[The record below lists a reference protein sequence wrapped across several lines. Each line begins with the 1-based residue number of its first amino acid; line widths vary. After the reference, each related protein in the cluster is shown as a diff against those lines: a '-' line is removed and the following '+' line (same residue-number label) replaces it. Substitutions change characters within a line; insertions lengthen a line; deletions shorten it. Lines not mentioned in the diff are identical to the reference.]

1 MECLDMTKVEEIL
14 KAYPR
19 NEASLIMILQ
29 DIHDAFNYLPCDALK
44 KVAQE
49 LDVPFSKVFSVT
61 TFYKAF
67 SLKPRGKKVIRV
79 CLGTACHIRGGE
91 EIAQEF
97 ERQLGILRTQTTKDQ
112 EFTLETVNCV
122 GACAMAPVVVVNEEY
137 HRSVTAI
144 KVKEILKGEKNGE
157 KNEDQLS

>member
-14 KAYPR
+14 QAYPHD
-19 NEASLIMILQ
+19 ETSLIMVLQ
-29 DIHDAFNYLPCDALK
+29 DIHDTFNYLPCDALK
-44 KVAQE
+44 RVAQE
-49 LDVPFSKVFSVT
+49 LNVPLAKVFSVT

-67 SLKPRGKKVIRV
+67 SLNPKGKKVIRV

-91 EIAQEF
+91 EITQEF
-97 ERQLGILRTQTTKDQ
+97 ERQLGVLRSQTTKDQ

-137 HRSVTAI
+137 HRNVTAI
-144 KVKEILKGEKNGE
+144 KVKDILKGEKN
-157 KNEDQLS
+157 ED